1 MNHKLL
7 RRSLVVLWLLV
18 PTALL
23 AWHFGPGQER
33 LAKDMVQHHLSI
45 AKSLEGHENW
55 SEAVKAYEAA
65 IAALP
70 ADETQTRNKLRLAH
84 AKAQMRAGDLPE
96 AMEGLEGLL
105 AEMEKSNEDPDTT
118 REVRSTQAA
127 FRYYAAWI
135 MRLEGAS
142 SEEWTEQV
150 DQSRQ
155 HFRLLAEKAQS
166 KGQAKQVEDYE
177 KNLEAA
183 VRLARMDLSELKA
196 KPLPKECQGCKDV
209 SGKCRSQK
217 EGKCKSPGKGEKDI
231 REKIKQ
237 DSKGATMQGRPEGT
251 GS

>member
-1 MNHKLL
+1 MNAKLV
-7 RRSLVVLWLLV
+7 RRALIVLWLLA

-23 AWHFGPGQER
+23 AWHFGPGQEK
-33 LAKDMVQHHLSI
+33 LAKDKVQEHLST
-45 AKSLEGHENW
+45 AKSLEGHEKW
-55 SEAVKAYEAA
+55 AEAVKAYEAA

-70 ADETQTRNKLRLAH
+70 ADETRTRNKLRLAH

-96 AMEGLEGLL
+96 AMESLEGLL
-105 AEMEKSNEDPDTT
+105 AEVEKVGDQPDTA
-118 REVRSTQAA
+118 REIRGTQAA
-127 FRYYAAWI
+127 FRYYAAWL

-155 HFRLLAEKAQS
+155 HYRLLAEKAQS
-166 KGQAKQVEDYE
+166 KGEVEQVEAYE
-177 KNLEAA
+177 KNLEAS

-196 KPLPKECQGCKDV
+196 MTLPKECQGCKDV

-217 EGKCKSPGKGEKDI
+217 EGKCKGEGKGEKDI
-231 REKIKQ
+231 REKIKE
-237 DSKGATMQGRPEGT
+237 DSKGATKQGRPEGT